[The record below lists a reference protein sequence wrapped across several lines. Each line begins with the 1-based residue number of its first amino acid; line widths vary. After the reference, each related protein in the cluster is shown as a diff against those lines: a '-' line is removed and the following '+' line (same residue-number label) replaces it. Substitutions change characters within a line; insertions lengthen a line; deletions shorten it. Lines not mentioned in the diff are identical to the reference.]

1 MGGSINLRKAAGVR
15 GRMSSLTFNLT
26 REDAQFP
33 PHSLFNR
40 LTEKQRQALIAAY
53 FLGYYDVP
61 LTHAWYQASQDAKQW
76 RQYHRWYGK

>member
-1 MGGSINLRKAAGVR
+1 MHNIRLI
-15 GRMSSLTFNLT
+15 
-26 REDAQFP
+26 P
-33 PHSLFNR
+33 LFSC

-53 FLGYYDVP
+53 TLGYYDVP